1 MEWIWGVIL
10 MTNEDKEDLLELAN
24 IIKTY
29 SKKLSLISPQH
40 DIFIDSFEEIIGSA
54 DAIIEIIENK
64 PIQIE
69 RMF

>member
-1 MEWIWGVIL
+1 
-10 MTNEDKEDLLELAN
+10 MTNEDKQDLLELAN
-24 IIKTY
+24 IIKIY

-40 DIFIDSFEEIIGSA
+40 NIFIDSFEEIIGSA

>member
-1 MEWIWGVIL
+1 

>member
-1 MEWIWGVIL
+1 
-10 MTNEDKEDLLELAN
+10 MTNEDKQDLLELAN

-40 DIFIDSFEEIIGSA
+40 NIFIDSFEEIIGSA

-64 PIQIE
+64 PLEIK